1 MPHLWA
7 LALNKENG
15 GIMANYGI
23 PYMGSKSKIADFV
36 LSHIPAAENFYDLFG
51 GGFSI
56 THAAM
61 LKNKWNS
68 FHFNEIKGDVVDLI
82 KDSIAG
88 KYNYEVF
95 KPEFITREMFESRKN
110 NCAYTRLIWSFANNQ
125 RNYLFCKDIEKRKD
139 SLHSA
144 VIHNIFDETAVDL
157 LDFNCW
163 PHDLFEIKARRLFI
177 RKKVRDKLGLDAP
190 EQLQGLQQ
198 LEQFERLQQL
208 QGLQQLERLE
218 LTSLSYDE
226 VVINQNSVVYCDIPY
241 NGTRGYGSEFDHQA
255 FYKWALTSKHPIF
268 ISEYNMPD
276 GFFEIASISKQQ
288 KLCPSK
294 TRKEFVEKIFV
305 NRPGLE
311 LLNKIDKNEELSPK
325 QIGFRASEPRGR
337 R

>member
-1 MPHLWA
+1 MWA
-7 LALNKENG
+7 LAFNKENG

-95 KPEFITREMFESRKN
+95 KPEFITREMFKSRKN
-110 NCAYTRLIWSFANNQ
+110 NCAYTRVIWSFANNQ
-125 RNYLFCKDIEKRKD
+125 RDYLFSKDIEKRKD
-139 SLHSA
+139 SLHNA

-177 RKKVRDKLGLDAP
+177 GKKVRDKLGLDAP
-190 EQLQGLQQ
+190 ERLQQLERLEQLERLQQ
-198 LEQFERLQQL
+198 LEQ
-208 QGLQQLERLE
+208 LE

-226 VVINQNSVVYCDIPY
+226 VVINQKSVVYCDIPY
-241 NGTRGYGSEFDHQA
+241 KETRGYGSEFDHKA

-268 ISEYNMPD
+268 VSEYNMPD

-288 KLCPSK
+288 IVSSK
-294 TRKEFVEKIFV
+294 NRREVVEKIFV

-311 LLNKIDKNEELSPK
+311 LLNKIDKNEELNPK
-325 QIGFRASEPRGR
+325 QIGFRASEYGIKNVTWERKK
-337 R
+337 